1 MTINNELIGNKTIKY
16 RNKLK
21 LFMIILI
28 TITFVSRNY
37 LASFQLIDTISTE
50 FNREYN
56 EGNKN
61 EITKGKIYYHAK
73 PEKLLI
79 KVDHPICQWM
89 ILKGNETII
98 YYPSELQAFRIIS
111 QNPVSMP
118 FFQAFIQ
125 VVKEDYG
132 LSDFGYSFAN
142 FKREGNILIS
152 YWEPPK
158 ILSKLLG
165 KFALKYEDN
174 KLIYTEIKDA
184 KGEILS
190 KTYFKNHIIFGA
202 TYFPLEVSIVKNTRL
217 SSTLETVIY
226 KNPQFNSPIPQEIIA
241 FKIPL
246 DVKVKEVKW

>member
-1 MTINNELIGNKTIKY
+1 M
-16 RNKLK
+16 NKLK
-21 LFMIILI
+21 LFMIIMI
-28 TITFVSRNY
+28 IITFISRNY
-37 LASFQLIDTISTE
+37 LGSFQIIDTISIE
-50 FNREYN
+50 FKREYK

-61 EITKGKIYYHAK
+61 EITKGNIYYQAILK
-73 PEKLLI
+73 EVVI
-79 KVDHPICQWM
+79 KVEYPINQWM
-89 ILKGNETII
+89 ILKGNEMII
-98 YYPSELQAFRIIS
+98 YYPNELQAFLIIS
-111 QNPVSMP
+111 QNPMSMP

-132 LSDFGYSFAN
+132 LSDFGYTFTN